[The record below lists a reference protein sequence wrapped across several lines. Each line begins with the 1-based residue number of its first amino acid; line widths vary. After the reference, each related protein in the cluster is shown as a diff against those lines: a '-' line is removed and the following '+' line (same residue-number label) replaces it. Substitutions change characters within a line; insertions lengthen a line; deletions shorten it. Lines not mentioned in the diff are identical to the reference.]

1 MKQFIIA
8 AVLMLS
14 VSFAAMAQPRAI
26 GVNLGYGIDLSYQ
39 HTLGTSNML
48 DLSVNIPGFS
58 GIGATCTYDWVNPF
72 GTQIPWEEKGEWNW
86 EMGVGAGAGFIWGA
100 NGWYAG
106 VAGHVGVSYDFWFPM
121 QLSLD
126 WRPCVGPYGAKD
138 AGVGFNLG
146 GLYTGITLGIR
157 YLF

>member
-1 MKQFIIA
+1 MKKFILA

-39 HTLGTSNML
+39 HTLGTANML
-48 DLSVNIPGFS
+48 DLNVNIPLFE

-72 GTQIPWEEKGEWNW
+72 GTQIPWEEKGDWNW
-86 EMGVGAGAGFIWGA
+86 EMGVGGGAGFMWDA
-100 NGWYAG
+100 NYGYVG
-106 VAGHVGVSYDFWFPM
+106 VSGHVGVSYDFWFPM

-126 WRPCVGPYGAKD
+126 WRPMIAPAISNN
-138 AGVGFNLG
+138 GVKFHTY
-146 GLYTGITLGIR
+146 GLYGITLGVR

>member
-1 MKQFIIA
+1 MKKFIIA

-26 GVNLGYGIDLSYQ
+26 GVNIGGGIDFSYQ
-39 HTLGTSNML
+39 HTLGAANML
-48 DLSVNIPGFS
+48 DLNVNVPLFQ

-86 EMGVGAGAGFIWGA
+86 EMGVGAGAGYMWKAKHAYVGA
-100 NGWYAG
+100 T
-106 VAGHVGVSYDFWFPM
+106 GHIGVSYDFWFPM

-126 WRPCVGPYGAKD
+126 WRPCIGPTISGNEVGYHYA
-138 AGVGFNLG
+138 
-146 GLYTGITLGIR
+146 GLYGITLGIR